1 MAEPSRGGGAG
12 AARPKTRSN
21 TLRQAASA
29 VFALTAIVPLLLFV
43 WTVHRLGALSKP
55 QAQVGIGLALAIAL
69 AGFFAFRGL
78 MGRMSDLVLALR
90 RVLELRERS
99 GVGPRA
105 SADAPRA
112 TVEPTAGAGA
122 RAATSPTWAPR
133 PPAPAPGPSG
143 ATEHASVA
151 AVPQALATPAP
162 APASLP
168 ASVSTPEWRSQR
180 AAAAETHAVAGL
192 GAIREVHDLSR
203 VMVVLWH
210 AEAARYTGRRVVV
223 SVMRSLRPIVGTLLE
238 LTDDGLVV
246 QTDEAERVAVS
257 FDQISAID
265 AEESLGDE

>member
-1 MAEPSRGGGAG
+1 MAEPSRGGGTG
-12 AARPKTRSN
+12 VARPKTRSN

-55 QAQVGIGLALAIAL
+55 QAQVGIGLALAVAL

-78 MGRMSDLVLALR
+78 MGQMSNLITALG

-99 GVGPRA
+99 
-105 SADAPRA
+105 
-112 TVEPTAGAGA
+112 EAGA
-122 RAATSPTWAPR
+122 RATAATSPTRAPR
-133 PPAPAPGPSG
+133 PPAPEPEPARV
-143 ATEHASVA
+143 TEHASVA
-151 AVPQALATPAP
+151 AVPK
-162 APASLP
+162 AS
-168 ASVSTPEWRSQR
+168 APEWRSQR
-180 AAAAETHAVAGL
+180 AAAAEVPGL

-223 SVMRSLRPIVGTLLE
+223 SVLRSPQPIVGTLIE
-238 LTDDGLVV
+238 LTDDGLLVR
-246 QTDEAERVAVS
+246 TDTAERVPVS

-265 AEESLGDE
+265 AEESLTDE

>member
-1 MAEPSRGGGAG
+1 MAEPSRGGGTG
-12 AARPKTRSN
+12 VARPKTRSN

-55 QAQVGIGLALAIAL
+55 QAQVGIGLALAVAL

-78 MGRMSDLVLALR
+78 MGQMSNLITALG

-99 GVGPRA
+99 
-105 SADAPRA
+105 
-112 TVEPTAGAGA
+112 EAGA
-122 RAATSPTWAPR
+122 RATAATSPTRAPR
-133 PPAPAPGPSG
+133 PPAPEPEPARV
-143 ATEHASVA
+143 TEHASVA
-151 AVPQALATPAP
+151 AVPKASATPAP
-162 APASLP
+162 PPASLP
-168 ASVSTPEWRSQR
+168 ASAPPPEWRSQR
-180 AAAAETHAVAGL
+180 AAAAEVPGL

-223 SVMRSLRPIVGTLLE
+223 SVLRSPQPIVGTLIE
-238 LTDDGLVV
+238 LTDDGLLVR
-246 QTDEAERVAVS
+246 TDTAERVPVS

-265 AEESLGDE
+265 AEESLTDE